1 MVKLSNNDLELFVL
15 AMLNQSYELNS
26 MIPNVE
32 YMFYKMF
39 FSPVTTE
46 AERKGSDNL
55 LAGNLF
61 A

>member
-1 MVKLSNNDLELFVL
+1 
-15 AMLNQSYELNS
+15 

-39 FSPVTTE
+39 FSPLTTE
-46 AERKGSDNL
+46 DQRKDNEDL

-61 A
+61 AQK